1 MSKRIIGAVSI
12 VVVVAVGSTTYLN
25 SQPTPPETSSIT
37 TAQIGCPDGMIEDM
51 SVVECVVDGRVSLD
65 APDRNL
71 AVQRR
76 ELANTLLTENSDRKE
91 VMCTLKEC
99 LLHDFGIEHTTI
111 QFEEGNCGQGEIA
124 K

>member
-1 MSKRIIGAVSI
+1 
-12 VVVVAVGSTTYLN
+12 
-25 SQPTPPETSSIT
+25 
-37 TAQIGCPDGMIEDM
+37 M
-51 SVVECVVDGRVSLD
+51 SVTEISD
-65 APDRNL
+65 ALQKVP
-71 AVQRR
+71 AVK
-76 ELANTLLTENSDRKE
+76 EIHDLHVWSICSGHIALSAHILLTENSDRKE